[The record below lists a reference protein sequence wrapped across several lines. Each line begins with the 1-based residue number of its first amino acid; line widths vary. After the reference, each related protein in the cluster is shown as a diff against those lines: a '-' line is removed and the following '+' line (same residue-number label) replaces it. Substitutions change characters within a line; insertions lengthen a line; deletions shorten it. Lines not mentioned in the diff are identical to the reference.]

1 MTKEQFQQEIRLG
14 IPDTLPEMPPYDTE
28 INHAPKRKD
37 ILTPDEKRLALR
49 NALRYFPQ
57 HLHAALAPEF
67 MDELRAYGRIYMYRY
82 RPQYEMKARPLDDY
96 PHRSRQAA
104 AIMLMIQNNLDPRVA
119 QHPHELIIYGGNGA
133 IFQNWAQY
141 RLVMKYLSE
150 MTDEQTLVMYSG
162 HPLGLFPSHKNAPRV
177 VVTNGMVIPNYSKPD
192 DWERGN
198 ALGVTQYGQMT
209 AGSYMYI
216 GPQGIVHGTTIT
228 VLNAARRVAS
238 RTAGRLP
245 LFVTAGLG
253 GMSGAQPK
261 AANIAGVL
269 SVTAE
274 INPKA
279 ALKRYEQGWV
289 DEVLYDLD
297 EVVERLKAAG
307 ATGPTG
313 ATGAAGATETQT
325 AQRPQ
330 KPQSPQ
336 RPHSIAYVGN
346 VVDLWERLADEDIP
360 VDLGSDQTSLHNP
373 WAGGYYPVGL
383 TLEESKQMMADDPE
397 QFKEKVQTSLRRQV
411 AAINRLADRGMYF
424 FDYGNAFLLEASRA
438 GADVAPTGAKGGT
451 SFRYPSYVQDIMGPM
466 FFDYG
471 FGPFRWVCTSCDPAD
486 LETTDRLAAEV
497 LEQMMQEAPAE
508 IRGQLADNLHWIREA
523 GRNHLVVGS
532 QARILYADAEGRTR
546 IALAFNEA
554 IRRGELKGPVV
565 LGRDHHDVSGTD
577 SPFRETSNIYDG
589 SQFCA
594 DMAVQNVIGDA
605 FRGATWVSLHNG
617 GGVGWGEVINGGFGM
632 VIDGSADS
640 DRHIREMLLWD
651 VNNGIARRSWAR
663 NAGSLMAIKREM
675 ERTPGLVVTLPNL
688 VDDELLKGYY
698 SHYSY

>member
-1 MTKEQFQQEIRLG
+1 MG
-14 IPDTLPEMPPYDTE
+14 IPDTLPEMQAYDTE

-37 ILTPDEKRLALR
+37 ILTTEQKKLALR

-57 HLHAALAPEF
+57 HLHAQLAPEF
-67 MDELRAYGRIYMYRY
+67 VNELHQYGRIYMYRY
-82 RPQYEMKARPLDDY
+82 RPSYAMYARPIDEY
-96 PHRSRQAA
+96 PAKSRQAA
-104 AIMLMIQNNLDPRVA
+104 AIMMMIKNNLDPRVA
-119 QHPHELIIYGGNGA
+119 QHPHELITYGGNGA
-133 IFQNWAQY
+133 VFQNWAQY

-228 VLNAARRVAS
+228 VLNAARKV
-238 RTAGRLP
+238 GGDNMK

-261 AANIAGVL
+261 AGNIAGVV

-279 ALKRYEQGWV
+279 AEKRYEQGWV
-289 DEVLYDLD
+289 DELHHNLD
-297 EVVERLKAAG
+297 ELIPAIRKAVAEKRVV
-307 ATGPTG
+307 
-313 ATGAAGATETQT
+313 
-325 AQRPQ
+325 
-330 KPQSPQ
+330 SM
-336 RPHSIAYVGN
+336 AYVGN
-346 VVDLWERLADEDIP
+346 VVDLWERLAEEDVH

-383 TLEESKQMMADDPE
+383 SLEESKIMMAENPDE
-397 QFKEKVQTSLRRQV
+397 FKKCVQASLRRQV
-411 AAINRLADRGMYF
+411 AAINKLTAKGMYF
-424 FDYGNAFLLEASRA
+424 FDYGNAFLLESGRA
-438 GADVAPTGAKGGT
+438 NADIFVECNGEKR
-451 SFRYPSYVQDIMGPM
+451 FRYPSYVQDIMGPM

-471 FGPFRWVCTSCDPAD
+471 FGPFRWVCSSGDPQD
-486 LETTDRLAAEV
+486 LATTDRLAAEV
-497 LEQMMQEAPAE
+497 LEE
-508 IRGQLADNLHWIREA
+508 IRQHATDDIKGQLDDNIHWIKEA
-523 GRNHLVVGS
+523 GKNKLVVGS
-532 QARILYADAEGRTR
+532 QARILYADSEGRTK
-546 IALAFNEA
+546 IALAFNDA
-554 IRRGELKGPVV
+554 IRRGELKAPVV

-577 SPFRETSNIYDG
+577 SPFRETTNIYDG

-594 DMAVQNVIGDA
+594 DMAVQNVIGDS
-605 FRGATWVSLHNG
+605 FRGATWVSIHNG

-632 VIDGSADS
+632 VIDGSDDS
-640 DRHIREMLLWD
+640 DRHIRQMLLWD

-663 NAGSLMAIKREM
+663 NKGSIDAIRREM
-675 ERTPGLVVTLPNL
+675 ERTPGLTVTLPNL
-688 VDDELLKGYY
+688 ADDDLISK
-698 SHYSY
+698 SINA

>member
-307 ATGPTG
+307 AAGPTG
-313 ATGAAGATETQT
+313 ATGATETQT

-330 KPQSPQ
+330 KPQLAQEPQSPQ

-383 TLEESKQMMADDPE
+383 TLEESKRMMADDPE
-397 QFKEKVQTSLRRQV
+397 QFKEKVQASLRRQV

-438 GADVAPTGAKGGT
+438 GADVAPTGAKGGA

-554 IRRGELKGPVV
+554 IRRGELKAPVV

-663 NAGSLMAIKREM
+663 NAGSIMAIKREM

-688 VDDELLKGYY
+688 VDDELLKGY
-698 SHYSY
+698 